1 MLPLKFQAWFDDGV
15 TQKMLFVGDNF
26 GTKHPLDCCAYLIQ
40 GQPVTLRQYT
50 GCKDTNQKEIYVGD
64 IVTVPG
70 IGKAVVDISPELGM
84 VYLQNGTEYASL
96 DCTVEGDYPTVIG
109 NIYENPELLK

>member
-1 MLPLKFQAWFDDGV
+1 MFYALS
-15 TQKMLFVGDNF
+15 
-26 GTKHPLDCCAYLIQ
+26 
-40 GQPVTLRQYT
+40 LRGIVKLCSETPAENNVAVSPAIIMQYT

-70 IGKAVVDISPELGM
+70 ICKAVVDISPELGM
-84 VYLQNGTEYASL
+84 VYLHGGTEYACL
-96 DCTVEGDYPTVIG
+96 DCTVERDYPTVIG